1 MQITLI
7 AAISDNHALG
17 KDNALA
23 WNMPADRQFFMEQI
37 KDKVVVMGRRTY
49 DSHLEEEAI
58 PYAQAI
64 VVTRRA
70 DYQAPGAHIFHSL
83 AEAYTWGLE
92 QKLPELMIL
101 GGGQIYAQA
110 IEDADRLV
118 ITEIHTE
125 IEGDAFFPSIDLQRW
140 KELSRQS
147 FPADEENAFAYEFVR
162 YQRQH

>member
-7 AAISDNHALG
+7 AAISDNRALG

-23 WNMPADRQFFMEQI
+23 WDMPADRQFFMEQI
-37 KDKVVVMGRRTY
+37 KNKVVVMGRRTY
-49 DSHLEEEAI
+49 DSHLEEEDI

-70 DYQAPGAHIFHSL
+70 DFEAPGAIICHSL
-83 AEAYTWGLE
+83 IEAYEWGRERNLS
-92 QKLPELMIL
+92 ELMIL

-110 IEDADRLV
+110 IEDADCLI

-125 IEGDAFFPSIDLQRW
+125 IEGDAFFPSIDLQLW
-140 KELSRQS
+140 EESSRQS
-147 FPADEENAFAYEFVR
+147 FAADAANSFSYEFVQ
-162 YQRQH
+162 YQRRH